1 MPDTTYIHDDVIV
14 RIDEPDPVNV
24 DIVDDDPP
32 INVSIDS
39 ATLVYGKL
47 PRGGNLGDILLKMS
61 GKDYHVEWKAVE
73 EAGLRH
79 IYYDLTQNWEA
90 QTTMIS
96 EAGAIYI
103 YSDYS
108 EVDGKKVP
116 AIKIGDGKAYLA
128 DLPFASQE
136 LLSLLTDHINDRTV
150 HITAQEREFWN
161 NKVTSV
167 LDRSDAEN
175 LVLTKDFVV

>member
-24 DIVDDDPP
+24 DIADDDPP
-32 INVSIDS
+32 ISVSIDN

-47 PRGGNLGDILLKMS
+47 PKGGNLGDILLKMS
-61 GKDYHVEWKAVE
+61 GKDYHAEWKAVE

-79 IYYDLTQNWEA
+79 IYYDLTQNWKA